1 MICRRSTWRR
11 KIGRKI
17 WQVAFSFSVLAVLAA
32 DTTLR
37 AQPEITF
44 RDEITVGLSSIVVR
58 VVDGQGNP
66 IPGLGPGDFR
76 VRVDDIEVPVVA
88 LDWVP
93 ATELAEPD
101 LAEPDLDA
109 TLQEIAATGP
119 AAEPGGRRVVF
130 FIQSDLEPGR
140 RIGHRNVLE
149 HVQRLAWSLHPKDQ
163 AAVVIFDSHL
173 KLWQDFTRDRA
184 PIEEALGRSIQ
195 FGGPDRAFRRSQ
207 AGPVSLARHFDFEA
221 ARAAASPER
230 ALELTARA
238 LVPLPGHKVLIF
250 LGWGL
255 GELRGRAG
263 VRMTHEYGPALEAL
277 RDAAVSVFVL
287 DVTEAD
293 RHSLEIGLQQVAAD
307 TGGLYVRT
315 FRFPQGATER
325 LGRSI
330 SAYYVL
336 TLDGS
341 DLAASA
347 TAGRGPAPRVRI
359 TLRDRK
365 GTVLVRP
372 YLLRRES

>member
-1 MICRRSTWRR
+1 MTRRIAVSLFVL
-11 KIGRKI
+11 
-17 WQVAFSFSVLAVLAA
+17 VAVAAVAA
-32 DTTLR
+32 LR

-76 VRVDDIEVPVVA
+76 ARVGKTEVPVVA
-88 LDWVP
+88 VDWVP

-119 AAEPGGRRVVF
+119 ATEPGGRLVVF
-130 FIQSDLEPGR
+130 FIQADHEPSR
-140 RIGHRNVLE
+140 RKGHRNVLD
-149 HVQRLAWSLHPKDQ
+149 HVKRLPWTLHPKDR

-173 KLWQDFTRDRA
+173 KLWQDFTRDRT
-184 PIEEALGRSIQ
+184 PLEEALGRSTQ
-195 FGGPDRAFRRSQ
+195 FGGRDRAFRPSK

-238 LVPLPGHKVLIF
+238 LEPLPGQKLLLF

-255 GELRGRAG
+255 GELRGWAG

-293 RHSLEIGLQQVAAD
+293 RHSLEIGLQQVADD
-307 TGGLYVRT
+307 TGGLYVRA

-330 SAYYVL
+330 SAYYVV

-341 DLAASA
+341 ALEGS
-347 TAGRGPAPRVRI
+347 AGRGPTALEI

-372 YLLRRES
+372 YLLRPGS